1 MESSKPGTGMMG
13 YEHATP
19 IEEEL
24 AGGKLVDKLQAHRPL
39 VALAPQCSQ
48 PIRAAEDEVDA

>member
-1 MESSKPGTGMMG
+1 MMG